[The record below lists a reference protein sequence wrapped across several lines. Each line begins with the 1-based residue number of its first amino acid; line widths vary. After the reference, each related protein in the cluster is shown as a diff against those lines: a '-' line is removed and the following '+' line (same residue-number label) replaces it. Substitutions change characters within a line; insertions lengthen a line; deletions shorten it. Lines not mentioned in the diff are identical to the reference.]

1 MLWCFFFFRQ
11 KTAYEMRISDWSSD
25 VCSSDLR
32 EGDRFGQRRFR
43 LAGPKPADRIDR
55 ALAIVARARER
66 IGARVLFVEQRGGV
80 GEILL
85 RNLVPRDRQIPELTL
100 LGDDARL
107 SQANGHRY
115 LTVTELVTK
124 ASPPHFA
131 LSIIPTPVF

>member
-66 IGARVLFVEQRGGV
+66 IGDRVMFVEQRGGV
-80 GEILL
+80 GEILV
-85 RNLVPRDRQIPELTL
+85 RNLVPRDRQLPGLTL
-100 LGDDARL
+100 LGAAARIREDHGQRDLTLAEIVADAR
-107 SQANGHRY
+107 A
-115 LTVTELVTK
+115 TCLVRKT
-124 ASPPHFA
+124 A
-131 LSIIPTPVF
+131 V